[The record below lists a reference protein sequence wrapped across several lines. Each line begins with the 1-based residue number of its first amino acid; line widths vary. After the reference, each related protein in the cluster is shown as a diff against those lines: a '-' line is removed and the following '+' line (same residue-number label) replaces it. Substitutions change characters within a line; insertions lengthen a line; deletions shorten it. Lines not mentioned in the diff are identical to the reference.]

1 MKWFAVTFLSILVSA
16 SSFSQSKKLNKLL
29 KKYAFTYANH
39 PPTSFQNSKEIVVPE
54 TYSPESSTLYVMK
67 WKNIDSVKIW
77 DTGGN
82 RIRVYL
88 FGKGMEYQLCESDM
102 DTCMATYFSSS
113 YKTERVLKKILF
125 EIECKTETNEQG
137 ITKKDRKKLINAFK
151 RLNNTPVIEEYYL
164 DKNYVYPII
173 EPPRTGII
181 AYLAGHLGEVYIPA
195 KEIQEV
201 KELKTVLSTYKIV
214 SFVLYATAP
223 GFYDQPSPM
232 FNEGAKFNEDI
243 LRVMKRIHPG
253 STIVF
258 DEIMVENG
266 QGIIQ
271 KASTFIINAK

>member
-1 MKWFAVTFLSILVSA
+1 MKWLAVTFLSILVTA

-39 PPTSFQNSKEIVVPE
+39 PPTSFQNSKEIIVPE
-54 TYSPESSTLYVMK
+54 TYSPESSTIYVMK
-67 WKNIDSVKIW
+67 WINIDSVKIW

-82 RIRVYL
+82 RIRVFL
-88 FGKGMEYQLCESDM
+88 FGKGLHYEMCEREM
-102 DTCMATYFSSS
+102 DTCVTTYFSSP
-113 YKTERVLKKILF
+113 YKKERVLNEIFF
-125 EIECKTETNEQG
+125 EIESKTGTNEDG

-164 DKNYVYPII
+164 DKNYVYPIY

-181 AYLAGHLGEVYIPA
+181 AYLAGHLGELYIPA

-201 KELKTVLSTYKIV
+201 TELKTVLSTYKIV
-214 SFVLYATAP
+214 SFRYIIAMSHNDAYA
-223 GFYDQPSPM
+223 Y
-232 FNEGAKFNEDI
+232 NEGAKFNEE
-243 LRVMKRIHPG
+243 LVRVLNRVRPG
-253 STIVF
+253 ATIVF